1 MEANQTSMRSSAP
14 PSISVIEGAL
24 EAFVEEG
31 YSELPVLAFVPMVNL
46 SDLEEDERQHSLGLL
61 HQMKA
66 FFRSLFG
73 LSSFGD

>member
-1 MEANQTSMRSSAP
+1 METNQASAPSSTP

-24 EAFVEEG
+24 EVFAGEE
-31 YSELPVLAFVPMVNL
+31 YSELPVLACVPMVNL

-66 FFRSLFG
+66 FFRSLFHV
-73 LSSFGD
+73 SNSGD